1 MSASPN
7 TGCILLCWLLC
18 CAVCTSPA
26 PQVRALVSSCW
37 AQDPRQRPTFKQVL
51 KELYALKQAGV
62 DVTMEGLRPRGDYN
76 PVTDCGCSIM

>member
-1 MSASPN
+1 
-7 TGCILLCWLLC
+7 
-18 CAVCTSPA
+18 
-26 PQVRALVSSCW
+26 VRALVASCW